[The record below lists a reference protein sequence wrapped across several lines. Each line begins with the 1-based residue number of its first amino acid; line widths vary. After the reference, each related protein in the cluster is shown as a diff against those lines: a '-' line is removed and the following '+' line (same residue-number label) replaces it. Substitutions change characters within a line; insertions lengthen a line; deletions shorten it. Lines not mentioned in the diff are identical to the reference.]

1 VAPEMG
7 RSCAAWALMTVAFG
21 WPVSIFAQDLVH
33 PAVMSRP
40 RPLIVVVTTEGAAPD
55 PDGYTITVTG
65 ASPVDVG
72 PNVMQRF
79 DGLSAG
85 TLDVGLTG
93 VAPNCRVSGDS
104 RHVLTKGILPD
115 TTRLRVD
122 CPEPQP
128 PPPSP
133 RTEPIPVDS
142 HLSPS
147 PPVAR
152 IRSSTVDDSTTLIRV
167 SAVAAGDDLVENW
180 RARLVAER
188 ERPSDGTIAEQTLL
202 DTLFAPPAELH
213 DDRIVRPESTTR
225 YVFTVTGP
233 TGEATAETTVVV
245 RTRVETDIRIRVDT
259 VMQVDTIR
267 PENERMSSQ
276 GVDWWWGPGIGSAGV
291 ITGAASV
298 IVPFVASVSV
308 GWSDNW
314 TVTLRGGLS
323 PADSPGTDPVSPGDP
338 RPAFHSRTLKM
349 VSLGVTVFPTGR
361 WWGGALSYVG
371 AWEMV
376 RGLDYYTK
384 RAYGPSVGPRGRWD
398 FRPWDLVRLR
408 LSGGVDLQYA
418 HVSAYDEPVPEW
430 KFGVTVPV
438 ALTLVLD

>member
-1 VAPEMG
+1 MAPTEMG
-7 RSCAAWALMTVAFG
+7 RSCAAWVSVIVAFG
-21 WPVSIFAQDLVH
+21 WPVNILAQDLVN
-33 PAVMSRP
+33 PEVMSRA

-55 PDGYTITVTG
+55 PDGYTINVTG

-85 TLDVGLTG
+85 TLDVGLSG

-128 PPPSP
+128 PPPLA

-142 HLSPS
+142 HPSPS

-180 RARLVAER
+180 QATLVAIR
-188 ERPSDGTIAEQTLL
+188 ELPSDGDSVPHILL

-233 TGEATAETTVVV
+233 AGKATAETTVIV
-245 RTRVETDIRIRVDT
+245 RTRVETDIRVDT
-259 VMQVDTIR
+259 VMRVDTIR
-267 PENERMSSQ
+267 PDNEPMTSQ
-276 GVDWWWGPGIGSAGV
+276 GANWWWGPGIGSAGV
-291 ITGAASV
+291 ITGPASV
-298 IVPFVASVSV
+298 IVPFVASVSA
-308 GWSDNW
+308 GWNDEW

-323 PADSPGTDPVSPGDP
+323 PADSPGQDPVSPGDP

-384 RAYGPSVGPRGRWD
+384 RAYGPAVGPRGRWD

-408 LSGGVDLQYA
+408 LSGGMDLQYA
-418 HVSAYDEPVPEW
+418 HVSKYDEPVSEW